1 MPKSII
7 HFGRT
12 FLSPAN
18 RPRFVV
24 RVIVTKNNEQFPSR
38 EGCRTLAPSFP
49 FFSRLS
55 RTKKICLRQIKIP
68 KDLPWVLGYWGT
80 WAFDLGLC
88 VLGPLGLSVGY
99 MWAMM

>member
-55 RTKKICLRQIKIP
+55 RTKKICLGQIKIP
-68 KDLPWVLGYWGT
+68 KDLPWVLGY
-80 WAFDLGLC
+80 LGLW
-88 VLGPLGLSVGY
+88 VLGPLTWVFAYLGL
-99 MWAMM
+99 WAYPSAT